1 MEICRYLAMTRWE
14 MENFPVPQGF
24 FPALLPWEPNL
35 ADLPERLPEETVL
48 VLHDGFPIESPG
60 PILEAVEKTGC
71 SGVLLDFQKPGQ
83 EAILKALVRELPHP
97 IAVSEPY
104 AREVGGAVFLP
115 PCPPDRPLETHL
127 APWKD
132 RQIWLDTAPEVLEL
146 TLTETGCTAKT
157 LPSPPNS
164 PHFTHETLNC
174 RYKIETFPNKLTFTL
189 WRDKQML
196 EAHMEQAQ
204 ALGVTKTFTL
214 FQEWRMLP

>member
-1 MEICRYLAMTRWE
+1 MEICRYLAMSRWE
-14 MENFPVPQGF
+14 MENFSVPQSF
-24 FPALLPWEPNL
+24 RPAFLPWEPNL
-35 ADLPERLPEETVL
+35 TDLPKRLPEGTAL
-48 VLHDGFPIESPG
+48 VLHDGFPMENPG
-60 PILEAVEKTGC
+60 PILEAVEKTAC
-71 SGVLLDFQKPGQ
+71 SVVLLDFQKPGR
-83 EAILKALVRELPHP
+83 EALIKALLQKLPHP

-104 AREVGGAVFLP
+104 ANEADCAVFLP
-115 PCPPDRPLETHL
+115 PCPPDRPLEAHI
-127 APWKD
+127 APWKG
-132 RQIWLDTAPEVLEL
+132 REIWLDTAPEVLEL

-174 RYKIETFPNKLTFTL
+174 RYKIENFPNKLTFTL

-204 ALGVTKTFTL
+204 ALGVKKVIGL